1 MSIFKIRNSIS
12 KCIES
17 IEKIENIIISNNKK
31 FNTHNKYSS
40 TVVKEI
46 TEIEKIIR
54 FGINSNEP
62 SRGYPYP
69 QGLISRLAALSETVG
84 LGDRSPSKQSEEVYK
99 KLNKTTIEFSNKIE
113 KLSKETR

>member
-1 MSIFKIRNSIS
+1 MIGLLKLNTTLVRKENLDYEIIFY
-12 KCIES
+12 CGEYF
-17 IEKIENIIISNNKK
+17 KK
-31 FNTHNKYSS
+31 FIN
-40 TVVKEI
+40 
-46 TEIEKIIR
+46 IEEPLFIDDVIIR